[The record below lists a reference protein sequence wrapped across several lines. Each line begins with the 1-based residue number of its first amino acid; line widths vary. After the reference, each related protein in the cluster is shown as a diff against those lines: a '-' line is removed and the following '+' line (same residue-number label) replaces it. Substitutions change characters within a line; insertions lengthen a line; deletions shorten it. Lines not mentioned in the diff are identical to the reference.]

1 MLGTPG
7 ILLGVHPF
15 KVVGSITPSVAV
27 QMVALG
33 TFAIGV
39 DGARS
44 VEHRTNEDIA
54 CYTPKVRHKRG
65 VATGSTYTVAGYFA
79 GNSMGGA
86 ETVVDVPQ
94 SLACKG
100 KEMLVLIDIQ
110 SSIGGI
116 LRSYIGCTEQ
126 QSFTAGGIG
135 DDAVV
140 GSKEVG
146 MILNDLDLGWSA
158 WLFFFLLF
166 VLHCSDDL

>member
-1 MLGTPG
+1 MA
-7 ILLGVHPF
+7 
-15 KVVGSITPSVAV
+15 SVAV
-27 QMVALG
+27 QMVAFG
-33 TFAIGV
+33 SFAIGI
-39 DGARS
+39 DGSRS
-44 VEHRTNEDIA
+44 VENRTDEDIA
-54 CYTPKVRHKRG
+54 GYTSEVPHNRT
-65 VATGSTYTVAGYFA
+65 ATTRSTYSVAGFLLCY
-79 GNSMGGA
+79 SMGG
-86 ETVVDVPQ
+86 TKCVVDMRQ
-94 SLACKG
+94 SFSCKG

-116 LRSYIGCTEQ
+116 LRSYIGGTEQ